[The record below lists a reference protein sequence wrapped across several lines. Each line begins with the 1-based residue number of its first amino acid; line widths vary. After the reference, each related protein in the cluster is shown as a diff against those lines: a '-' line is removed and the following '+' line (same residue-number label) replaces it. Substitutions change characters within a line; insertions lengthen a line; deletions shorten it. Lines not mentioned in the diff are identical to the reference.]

1 MKKFVLGFVIGATL
15 SGVGVKAHDTINDE
29 DDLMKIAKRIESRL
43 NDVEAGI
50 FIWCGDQ
57 K

>member
-15 SGVGVKAHDTINDE
+15 SGVGVKAHDTYYDD
-29 DDLMKIAKRIESRL
+29 DDLMKIAKNIESRL
-43 NDVEAGI
+43 NDIEAGI
-50 FIWCGDQ
+50 FIWCGEP